1 MSIQRPKSNQQIPGH
16 AKRVFKGI
24 LFDTYQWEQEMY
36 DGSKTIFEKLKRP
49 DTVVVYPV
57 LEDGK
62 ILMISDEQPLRSIR
76 TIAPGGRVNKD
87 EDILDAAKRELLEE
101 TGYTAKEF
109 SLWYSGQP
117 VTKIEWAVYVFIAK
131 GLEKVHEQNLDA
143 GEKIQLKAF
152 SLDEFIENIV
162 SGADFTDFDTR
173 SKILEAKLD
182 PQKMEELKELFKPL
196 GK

>member
-1 MSIQRPKSNQQIPGH
+1 MDIKRPKSNQQMPED

-36 DGSKTIFEKLKRP
+36 DGTKATFERLRRP

-62 ILMISDEQPLRSIR
+62 ILMISDEQPLRGVRI
-76 TIAPGGRVNKD
+76 IAPGGRVNKD

-101 TGYTAKEF
+101 TGYEAKEF
-109 SLWYSGQP
+109 SLWYSVQP
-117 VTKIEWAVYVFIAK
+117 ITKIEWGVYVFIAR
-131 GLEKVHEQNLDA
+131 GLSKAKDQNIDE
-143 GEKIQLKAF
+143 GEKISILPVTF
-152 SLDEFIENIV
+152 DEFLDRII
-162 SGADFTDFDTR
+162 SGSDFADFDIR

-182 PQKMEELKELFKPL
+182 PKKMEELKELFKPL
-196 GK
+196 